1 MRRWRLPWL
10 IIGSMV
16 KIMPGFRTT
25 PCPFCRSAG
34 LAGLRGNRVR
44 CRGRKILVRRVACVF
59 GNLLAG
65 VADVAQ
71 GRAGFDGGDA
81 RHHGFVG
88 NVNQALGDGE
98 TLPTVN
104 IRLESPWKPSF
115 DGQVDVNDV
124 AFFERLVVGNA
135 VADDVVDGGAAGF
148 GVGRVAVV
156 QGAG

>member
-1 MRRWRLPWL
+1 METAPDA
-10 IIGSMV
+10 V
-16 KIMPGFRTT
+16 
-25 PCPFCRSAG
+25 SAEF
-34 LAGLRGNRVR
+34 LYNRIT
-44 CRGRKILVRRVACVF
+44 CIF

-65 VADVAQ
+65 VTYAAQ
-71 GRAGFDGGDA
+71 RRARFDGFYA
-81 RHHGFVG
+81 RHHRGVG
-88 NVNQALGDGE
+88 YVDQALGDGE

-115 DGQVDVNDV
+115 DGEVDVDNV

-156 QGAG
+156 EGAG

>member
-1 MRRWRLPWL
+1 MR
-10 IIGSMV
+10 
-16 KIMPGFRTT
+16 GFVETA
-25 PCPFCRSAG
+25 PDAVSAEFLYDG
-34 LAGLRGNRVR
+34 IAY
-44 CRGRKILVRRVACVF
+44 VF

-65 VADVAQ
+65 VTYVAQ
-71 GRAGFDGGDA
+71 CRAGFDGFYA
-81 RHHGFVG
+81 RHHGGVG
-88 NVNQALGDGE
+88 YVDQALGDGE

-115 DGQVDVNDV
+115 LMVRSMLIMSR
-124 AFFERLVVGNA
+124 FFERLVVGNA